1 MTRSLTLDLFD
12 DSEEAGPRRSRRAL
26 VLADAGSGK
35 THRLTTELVRLLA
48 SGVPPEEILA
58 STFTRKAAGE
68 IQDRILLRLARA
80 ASDSAAAGELSR
92 LVSEDGG
99 RRLAA
104 ADFATLLLGVARNLH
119 RLQVQTLDA
128 FFYRIAR
135 AFAFE
140 LGLPATWETP
150 TEPEVDDLRSLAVEA
165 AIREMDP
172 GALAELIAQV
182 GDGSAAGPV
191 HKTLLDNARQLH
203 ASFVALDPG
212 VRNPW
217 GFTGGLGAFPQID
230 EAEWAEL
237 VSRLET
243 AELPRTAAGAPDKNW
258 STARDRAVQ
267 AVRAGDWET
276 FISKGIA
283 GALLEGK
290 VEFGSKSIPR
300 ALAEI
305 YFGLLDIAKRVIGRT
320 FQRRVEGLGRFLPE
334 FDRAFLALQR
344 REGLYH
350 FDDLIHALVRA
361 SNLEA
366 GAELFYRLDG
376 RVRHVL
382 LDEFQD
388 TSNPQWSALEPL
400 VGEILSGYEDERV
413 ALIVAD
419 PKQSIFGWRGG
430 SPRLI
435 AHLEATY
442 ALSTETLTRSRR
454 SSSVVLGAVNRVF
467 SDVATAGLLSEVDTE
482 VSTWANA
489 FEDHRPEKD
498 RPGYVRL
505 ETGPEEEGDTG
516 KEQPALLAYAAERAR
531 DLHRATPGATLA
543 VLTRTNAAATSLM
556 ANLRR
561 LGIEASEEGGVA
573 VTDSAPVLVI
583 LAAFRLA
590 DHPADVVSRYLVAK
604 TAVAKLLGISP
615 ADWKDE
621 VRMASAARGLR
632 ARLLEEGYGTL
643 LSGWFRTLAPL
654 VSARDRRRLRQ
665 LVELAFR
672 WDERPTIRPS
682 DFVAFVK
689 ASQVEDP
696 TSSAV
701 RVMTVHKAKGLEFDV
716 VLLPELD
723 ALQLVEGE
731 RRSGFLSYREGGVGS
746 VKRVYPRLSLHA
758 RLLFDELTEPE
769 AQARE
774 RRLWDA
780 LSQLYVGMTRARHAT
795 YLIVGPDAEGKQGR
809 RRTAARLV
817 RDTLAP
823 QVQATPLS
831 LLWEDG
837 DPDWCRKASAAK
849 TGGPGNAGQVAPLP
863 TGPVTLATP
872 TGRRSFRA
880 RTPSDLVQRGHL
892 TFRALFERERS
903 AAKDRGALVHRWLEM
918 FDWIESG
925 VPDTAA
931 LLAAAEPLAF
941 GPEDARAL
949 LPDFVGWIE
958 APAIRSL
965 LSRSAFPAGARVD
978 RELSFFV
985 RDGLTLLEG
994 RVDRLIRMD
1003 GANGPRLRVV
1013 DWKTDDLG
1021 ESAGAEALG
1030 RTALYRPQLDAYR
1043 RAVALAEGVAIDRV
1057 DACVAF
1063 VQAGVVIDLPPA

>member
-1 MTRSLTLDLFD
+1 M
-12 DSEEAGPRRSRRAL
+12 G
-26 VLADAGSGK
+26 
-35 THRLTTELVRLLA
+35 
-48 SGVPPEEILA
+48 
-58 STFTRKAAGE
+58 
-68 IQDRILLRLARA
+68 
-80 ASDSAAAGELSR
+80 
-92 LVSEDGG
+92 
-99 RRLAA
+99 
-104 ADFATLLLGVARNLH
+104 
-119 RLQVQTLDA
+119 
-128 FFYRIAR
+128 
-135 AFAFE
+135 
-140 LGLPATWETP
+140 
-150 TEPEVDDLRSLAVEA
+150 DLRSLAVES
-165 AIREMDP
+165 AIHEMDP
-172 GALAELIAQV
+172 DVVAELIAQV

-212 VRNPW
+212 VENPW
-217 GFTGGLGAFPQID
+217 GFTGGLGAFPQVD
-230 EAEWAEL
+230 EAERAEL

-243 AELPRTAAGAPDKNW
+243 AELPRTAAGAPDQGW
-258 STARDRAVQ
+258 CAARDRAVG
-267 AVRAGDWET
+267 AVRAGDWED

-283 GALLEGK
+283 GALLERKAGYRGK
-290 VEFGSKSIPR
+290 PVPP

-305 YFGLLDIAKRVIGRT
+305 YVGLLEIAKNVIGRT

-334 FDRAFLALQR
+334 FDRAFLALQK

-413 ALIVAD
+413 ALVVAD

-442 ALSTETLTRSRR
+442 ALSTESLIRSRR

-467 SDVATAGLLSEVDTE
+467 SDVASAGLLSEVETE
-482 VSTWANA
+482 VRTWAMA
-489 FEDHRPEKD
+489 FEEHRPEKD

-531 DLHRATPGATLA
+531 ELHHAAPGATLA

-561 LGIEASEEGGVA
+561 LGVEASEEGGVA
-573 VTDSAPVLVI
+573 VTDSAPVLAI

-590 DHPADVVSRYLVAK
+590 DHPADVVSRYLVGK
-604 TAVAKLLGISP
+604 TVVARLLGISP
-615 ADWKDE
+615 DDWRDE
-621 VRMASAARGLR
+621 ARMASAARGIR

-643 LSGWFRTLAPL
+643 LSEWFRMLAPL
-654 VSARDRRRLRQ
+654 VSARDKRRLRQ

-696 TSSAV
+696 TGSAV
-701 RVMTVHKAKGLEFDV
+701 RVMTVHKAKGLEFDI

-731 RRSGFLSYREGGVGS
+731 RGAGFLPYRDGGVGS
-746 VKRVYPRLSLHA
+746 VKRIYPRLSLHA
-758 RLLFDELTEPE
+758 RLLFEELTEPE

-795 YLIVGPDAEGKQGR
+795 HMIVGPDPEGRQG

-823 QVQATPLS
+823 DVRAMPLS
-831 LLWEDG
+831 VLWEEG
-837 DPDWCRKASAAK
+837 DPDWWSKASVEKARGSREAE
-849 TGGPGNAGQVAPLP
+849 PVAPLP
-863 TGPVTLATP
+863 AGPVTLATP
-872 TGRRSFRA
+872 TGRRSFRTL
-880 RTPSDLVQRGHL
+880 TPSDLVHRASL
-892 TFRALFERERS
+892 SFRRLFERERS

-918 FDWIESG
+918 IEWIESG
-925 VPDTAA
+925 VPDTAEM
-931 LLAAAEPLAF
+931 LAAAEPLGFAQ
-941 GPEDARAL
+941 EYARDL
-949 LPDFVGWIE
+949 LPDFVRWIE

-965 LSRSAFPAGARVD
+965 LSRSGFPVGARVD

-985 RDGLTLLEG
+985 RDGQTLLEG
-994 RVDRLIRMD
+994 RVDRLVRTE
-1003 GANGPRLRVV
+1003 GADGPRFRVV

-1021 ESAGAEALG
+1021 DQAGAGALE
-1030 RTALYRPQLDAYR
+1030 RAALYRPQLEAYR
-1043 RAVALAEGVAIDRV
+1043 RAVALAERIPTDRIEV
-1057 DACVAF
+1057 CVGF
-1063 VQAGVVIDLPPA
+1063 VQAGRVVEVPPP